1 MAQVTMSGAMAYR
14 FQSQESSTGVGTHG
28 IGVSDAYLTFATSED
43 LGGGM
48 KLSAVT
54 GIDLGAGE
62 DKASQSRGV
71 TMSLATASMGSV
83 VFSSE
88 ESGDYLPMGN
98 ADLVTTGGH
107 NGSNADRITYVSP
120 SFNGVTLSY
129 TYQDGGI
136 GGIDGAGAHGV
147 GQTATVTDIDYSVGP
162 LAVGYRS
169 VSTDANLNTV
179 TKKATGYKA
188 SYDFGVAKVAMGS
201 YKNTAATTLIV
212 TKQTA
217 FQVTAPVGPI
227 ALTVSLGSEKIGT
240 GVKYDSNQVSATYA
254 LSKRTNVNLDLVKW
268 DSSTTTASPN
278 RTRVTLTHS
287 F

>member
-1 MAQVTMSGAMAYR
+1 M
-14 FQSQESSTGVGTHG
+14 
-28 IGVSDAYLTFATSED
+28 
-43 LGGGM
+43 
-48 KLSAVT
+48 
-54 GIDLGAGE
+54 
-62 DKASQSRGV
+62 
-71 TMSLATASMGSV
+71 
-83 VFSSE
+83 
-88 ESGDYLPMGN
+88 
-98 ADLVTTGGH
+98 
-107 NGSNADRITYVSP
+107 
-120 SFNGVTLSY
+120 
-129 TYQDGGI
+129 
-136 GGIDGAGAHGV
+136 
-147 GQTATVTDIDYSVGP
+147 
-162 LAVGYRS
+162 
-169 VSTDANLNTV
+169 STDANLNTV

-201 YKNTAATTLIV
+201 YKTTSQANV
-212 TKQTA
+212 ATKQTA